1 MVPWDDLDVGRLAE
15 DSDDFEKVLDKLR
28 SLRLVIAIGL
38 IDDRVILSIGDS
50 LDHLKKLAATEPA
63 DGLLATLPFKP
74 LGDVAGK
81 KLTGI
86 SYLSES
92 LARVG
97 TPSVDYLRQLA
108 SMSGRLAKSAGV
120 PDAEDDVRK
129 LLTKIADDSEKR
141 LPIAGPWMAYAFLG
155 ETGYEGAA
163 WDWSKNVPLDGGKP
177 LSLLSHTG
185 GSPLAAAVIRAKN
198 DPTQF
203 DEMVSWID
211 GGRGIVEKS
220 LKDQDRREFGQFVKT
235 FGPLVSKLAEIVR
248 TKLLPSLA
256 DGQIGFV
263 LDAKSR
269 VKRLHEDLP
278 AAAEP
283 MPLTE
288 PAIVL
293 GVSDPK
299 VFQAGINDLFDLA
312 DELID
317 TVRRFSPNSVP
328 EGYRIPD
335 PERKKTEAGTIW
347 SFAIPKA
354 GLDAQIRPSIALGSD
369 AVALTLVPAQAE
381 RLLEKKPLKTAVDS
395 GGFDKP
401 LAVAAAYD
409 NKGLV
414 KAIEPWVAYG
424 IRYAAAWRRDG
435 DVDASE
441 TLAADDDDDST
452 KDILAQVKVVCDV
465 LECFQGAAAEASIEK
480 DARVTRRKNL
490 LRDLP

>member
-1 MVPWDDLDVGRLAE
+1 
-15 DSDDFEKVLDKLR
+15 
-28 SLRLVIAIGL
+28 
-38 IDDRVILSIGDS
+38 
-50 LDHLKKLAATEPA
+50 
-63 DGLLATLPFKP
+63 
-74 LGDVAGK
+74 
-81 KLTGI
+81 
-86 SYLSES
+86 
-92 LARVG
+92 
-97 TPSVDYLRQLA
+97 
-108 SMSGRLAKSAGV
+108 
-120 PDAEDDVRK
+120 
-129 LLTKIADDSEKR
+129 
-141 LPIAGPWMAYAFLG
+141 
-155 ETGYEGAA
+155 
-163 WDWSKNVPLDGGKP
+163 
-177 LSLLSHTG
+177 
-185 GSPLAAAVIRAKN
+185 
-198 DPTQF
+198 
-203 DEMVSWID
+203 
-211 GGRGIVEKS
+211 
-220 LKDQDRREFGQFVKT
+220 
-235 FGPLVSKLAEIVR
+235 
-248 TKLLPSLA
+248 
-256 DGQIGFV
+256 
-263 LDAKSR
+263 
-269 VKRLHEDLP
+269 
-278 AAAEP
+278 
-283 MPLTE
+283 
-288 PAIVL
+288 
-293 GVSDPK
+293 
-299 VFQAGINDLFDLA
+299 
-312 DELID
+312 
-317 TVRRFSPNSVP
+317 VP

-480 DARVTRRKNL
+480 DARVTRWKNL